1 MKHWNTLIHTYIH
14 TSVLVY
20 IHWWTATPPTA
31 KILLILH
38 LWSLSLGP
46 WSSILYLFSLILDPS
61 SVIITLWSL
70 ILDPWSFIF
79 YLWPLWYIIFVILDP
94 WSLIPGPLFFII
106 IIISILKGNTPR
118 SISLDPIFILASV
131 FVFWFVF
138 AFDKQSRLFRIELCA
153 AQWWRRL
160 LLLPTN
166 QPSLVSQPTNQP
178 TQSRKRPHSR
188 LHCTL
193 CFQDFS
199 F

>member
-1 MKHWNTLIHTYIH
+1 MNCH
-14 TSVLVY
+14 TSYGKNPV
-20 IHWWTATPPTA
+20 
-31 KILLILH
+31 
-38 LWSLSLGP
+38 
-46 WSSILYLFSLILDPS
+46 DPS
-61 SVIITLWSL
+61 SVILESWPM
-70 ILDPWSFIF
+70 ILDPLSFFFDPWSFICDHHT
-79 YLWPLWYIIFVILDP
+79 VILDSWP
-94 WSLIPGPLFFII
+94 VILHLLSLTFVIHNLCDPWSLILNLWSLIPGPLFFII